1 MKPFSRRE
9 RSRVTSSRDGDFE
22 HVSKHAQLLLSS
34 AYSLNLISSHERST
48 PLNLH
53 ILSALFDAK
62 SSFFDELGARLTP

>member
-22 HVSKHAQLLLSS
+22 HVSKHARLLLSS
-34 AYSLNLISSHERST
+34 AYSLNLISHERST

-53 ILSALFDAK
+53 ILSALLDAK